1 MGTAGIERHTV
12 AVDESTGGGGEG
24 SALRLAALV
33 GTSSEWYDFF
43 LYATAAAVVF
53 PATFFPNT
61 LDPFVALLASFST
74 FAVGFVARPLGAV
87 FFGHLGDRAGRK
99 TAFATALLIM
109 GLATTV
115 IGLLPPY
122 TRIGAFAPLALVLLR
137 LVQGF
142 AVGGQWGG
150 ALLLATESAPGSKR
164 GVSAG
169 IAQAGVPFGV
179 VLANLAFLLASG
191 VTSPAAFMAYA
202 WRIPF
207 VASLA
212 LVGLAAL
219 IQFRLQDTAAFRE
232 VRDRPEGGS
241 SPVLTALRLYPR
253 SILVAAGA
261 NISGM
266 LAFYILI
273 TYVVAYGVS
282 AGGLQ
287 MPRNVMLGAV
297 LIANVSMIPGEL
309 VAGRLSDIYGRR
321 RILTIGQVL
330 LAAWS
335 FALFPLMQTRSF
347 LWITV
352 AITVGQALVA
362 LIHAPVSALM
372 AELFSVQV
380 RYSAASLAYQ
390 ISSVIGAS
398 VAPIVASA
406 LYARYHD
413 NTFISIYMAV
423 ACVISLLCVAV
434 VGRAHKTDLDRGLAV
449 PAKFSRNKTP
459 YID

>member
-1 MGTAGIERHTV
+1 MGTAGIERHG
-12 AVDESTGGGGEG
+12 DESADTGGGG

-53 PATFFPNT
+53 PTTFFPAT
-61 LDPFVALLASFST
+61 LDPFVALLASLST

-109 GLATTV
+109 GLATTL

-122 TRIGAFAPLALVLLR
+122 TVIGALAPLALVLLR

-164 GVSAG
+164 GLSAG

-179 VLANLAFLLASG
+179 VLANLAFLLASA
-191 VTSPAAFMAYA
+191 VTSPATFMAYA

-232 VRDRPEGGS
+232 VRDRPKVGP

-273 TYVVAYGVS
+273 TYVVAYGVGG
-282 AGGLQ
+282 GGLQ
-287 MPRNVMLGAV
+287 MPRNLMLGAV
-297 LIANVSMIPGEL
+297 LIANVAMIPGEL
-309 VAGRLSDIYGRR
+309 MAGRLSDMYGRR
-321 RILTIGQVL
+321 RIIAIGQVL

-347 LWITV
+347 LCITV
-352 AITVGQALVA
+352 AITVGQGLVA

-390 ISSVIGAS
+390 ISSVVGGS

-413 NTFISIYMAV
+413 NTFISIYMAI
-423 ACVISLLCVAV
+423 ACAFSLLCVAV
-434 VGRAHKTDLDRGLAV
+434 VGRVHKTDLGRALA
-449 PAKFSRNKTP
+449 PAVAGAP
-459 YID
+459 

>member
-1 MGTAGIERHTV
+1 MGTAGIERHG
-12 AVDESTGGGGEG
+12 DESADTGGGGSG
-24 SALRLAALV
+24 LRLAALV

-53 PATFFPNT
+53 PVTFFPAT
-61 LDPFVALLASFST
+61 LDPFVALLASLST

-99 TAFATALLIM
+99 TAFATALVTM
-109 GLATTV
+109 GLATTL

-122 TRIGAFAPLALVLLR
+122 TRIGTLAPLALVLLR

-164 GVSAG
+164 GLSAG

-179 VLANLAFLLASG
+179 VLANLAFLLSSG
-191 VTSPAAFMAYA
+191 VTSPATFMAYG
-202 WRIPF
+202 WRVPF
-207 VASLA
+207 VASVV

-219 IQFRLQDTAAFRE
+219 IQFRLQDTAAFRGL
-232 VRDRPEGGS
+232 RDRPERGV
-241 SPVLTALRLYPR
+241 SPVLTALRRYPR

-273 TYVVAYGVS
+273 TYVVAYGVG

-287 MPRNVMLGAV
+287 MPRNLMLGAV
-297 LIANVSMIPGEL
+297 LIANVAMIPAEL
-309 VAGRLSDIYGRR
+309 VAGRLSDTYGRR
-321 RILTIGQVL
+321 RIIVIGQVL

-347 LWITV
+347 LCITV
-352 AITVGQALVA
+352 AITVGQGLVA

-390 ISSVIGAS
+390 ISSVVGGS
-398 VAPIVASA
+398 VAPIVATA
-406 LYARYHD
+406 LYARYHG
-413 NTFISIYMAV
+413 NTFISIYMAI
-423 ACVISLLCVAV
+423 ACAVSLLCVAV
-434 VGRAHKTDLDRGLAV
+434 VGRVHKTDLGRGLA
-449 PAKFSRNKTP
+449 PAVAGAQSLGAGNMP
-459 YID
+459 P

>member
-1 MGTAGIERHTV
+1 MTTAATERHGN
-12 AVDESTGGGGEG
+12 ESAGTGGEG

-109 GLATTV
+109 GLATTL

-122 TRIGAFAPLALVLLR
+122 TRIGALAPLALVLLR

-164 GVSAG
+164 GLSAG

-202 WRIPF
+202 WRAPF

-232 VRDRPEGGS
+232 VRARPEEGGV

-253 SILVAAGA
+253 SILVAAGS

-282 AGGLQ
+282 TGGLQ

-297 LIANVSMIPGEL
+297 LIANVAMIPCEL
-309 VAGRLSDIYGRR
+309 MAGRLSDIYGRR

-423 ACVISLLCVAV
+423 ACVVSLLCVAV
-434 VGRAHKTDLDRGLAV
+434 VGRVHKTDLGRSLA
-449 PAKFSRNKTP
+449 PAPRLQTP
-459 YID
+459 SP

>member
-1 MGTAGIERHTV
+1 MSTAGIERHS
-12 AVDESTGGGGEG
+12 AESVVTTGGG

-53 PATFFPNT
+53 PTTFFPAT
-61 LDPFVALLASFST
+61 LDPLVALLASFST

-87 FFGHLGDRAGRK
+87 FFGHLGDRSGRK
-99 TAFATALLIM
+99 TAFAAALLTM
-109 GLATTV
+109 GLATTL

-122 TRIGAFAPLALVLLR
+122 TMIGALAPLALVLLR

-150 ALLLATESAPGSKR
+150 ALLLATESAPDSKR
-164 GVSAG
+164 GFSAG

-191 VTSPAAFMAYA
+191 ATSPATFMSYG
-202 WRIPF
+202 WRAPF
-207 VASLA
+207 VASIA

-219 IQFRLQDTAAFRE
+219 VQLRLQDTVVFRE
-232 VRDRPEGGS
+232 VRDRAASGF

-261 NISGM
+261 NVSGM

-273 TYVVAYGVS
+273 TYVVAYGTGT
-282 AGGLQ
+282 AGLH
-287 MPRNVMLGAV
+287 MPRNLILGAV
-297 LIANVSMIPGEL
+297 LLANVVMIPAEL
-309 VAGRLSDIYGRR
+309 MAGRLSDIYGRR
-321 RILTIGQVL
+321 RILVLGQVL

-352 AITVGQALVA
+352 AITVGQCLVA

-372 AELFSVQV
+372 AELFEVRV

-390 ISSVIGAS
+390 LSAVIGGAM
-398 VAPIVASA
+398 APIVASA
-406 LYARYHD
+406 LYANHHD
-413 NTFISIYMAV
+413 NTPIAIYMAI
-423 ACVISLLCVAV
+423 ACAVSLLCVAM
-434 VGRAHKTDLDRGLAV
+434 VGR
-449 PAKFSRNKTP
+449 S
-459 YID
+459 

>member
-1 MGTAGIERHTV
+1 MAVPRPVSGDEADGTRDG
-12 AVDESTGGGGEG
+12 G
-24 SALRLAALV
+24 SALGLAALI

-53 PATFFPNT
+53 PATFFPAT

-99 TAFATALLIM
+99 TAFATALVTM
-109 GLATTV
+109 GCATTL

-122 TRIGAFAPLALVLLR
+122 TSIGVLAPLALVLLR
-137 LVQGF
+137 LIQGF

-150 ALLLATESAPGSKR
+150 ALLLATESAPGSRR
-164 GVSAG
+164 GLFAG

-191 VTSPAAFMAYA
+191 LTSPATFMTHG
-202 WRIPF
+202 WRVPF

-219 IQFRLQDTAAFRE
+219 IQFRLQDTKAFRE
-232 VRDRPEGGS
+232 VREQPKDEV
-241 SPVLTALRLYPR
+241 SPVLAAVRLYPR

-261 NISGM
+261 NIAGM

-273 TYVVAYGVS
+273 TYVVAYGAGS
-282 AGGLQ
+282 GGLQ
-287 MPRNVMLGAV
+287 LPRNLILSAV
-297 LIANVSMIPGEL
+297 LIANIVMIPAEL
-309 VAGRLSDIYGRR
+309 IAGRLSDLYGRR
-321 RILTIGQVL
+321 RILVAGQVL

-335 FALFPLMQTRSF
+335 FVLFPLMQTRSF
-347 LWITV
+347 LCITV
-352 AITVGQALVA
+352 AITVGQCMVA

-372 AELFSVQV
+372 AELFTVEV

-390 ISSVIGAS
+390 ISSVLGGS

-406 LYARYHD
+406 LYAKYHD
-413 NTFISIYMAV
+413 NTPISIYMAV
-423 ACVISLLCVAV
+423 ACAVSLLCVAI
-434 VGRAHKTDLDRGLAV
+434 VGRVHKTDCGRSLA
-449 PAKFSRNKTP
+449 PAGA
-459 YID
+459 

>member
-1 MGTAGIERHTV
+1 MSTAGIERHTV
-12 AVDESTGGGGEG
+12 SDRESDGPSDGG
-24 SALRLAALV
+24 SALALAALV

-53 PATFFPNT
+53 PGTFFPAT

-99 TAFATALLIM
+99 TAFATALLTM
-109 GLATTV
+109 GLATTL

-122 TRIGAFAPLALVLLR
+122 GRVGILAPLALVVLR

-164 GVSAG
+164 GLSAG

-179 VLANLAFLLASG
+179 VLANLAFLLASA
-191 VTSPAAFMAYA
+191 VTSPASFMSYA
-202 WRIPF
+202 WRVPF

-232 VRDRPEGGS
+232 VRERPEDEV

-273 TYVVAYGVS
+273 TYVVAYGVGT
-282 AGGLQ
+282 GGLQ
-287 MPRNVMLGAV
+287 MPRSLMLGAV
-297 LIANVSMIPGEL
+297 LIANIVMIPAEL
-309 VAGRLSDIYGRR
+309 AAGRLSDKYGRR
-321 RILTIGQVL
+321 RVLVVGQVL

-335 FALFPLMQTRSF
+335 FVLFPLIQTRSF
-347 LWITV
+347 LCITV
-352 AITVGQALVA
+352 AVTVGQCFVA

-390 ISSVIGAS
+390 ISSVIGGS

-413 NTFISIYMAV
+413 NTPISIYMAV
-423 ACVISLLCVAV
+423 ACVVSLLCVAV
-434 VGRAHKTDLDRGLAV
+434 VGRVHKTDRGRGLA
-449 PAKFSRNKTP
+449 PASV
-459 YID
+459 

>member
-1 MGTAGIERHTV
+1 
-12 AVDESTGGGGEG
+12 
-24 SALRLAALV
+24 LRLAALI

-53 PATFFPNT
+53 PATFFPAT

-87 FFGHLGDRAGRK
+87 FFGHMGDRAGRK
-99 TAFATALLIM
+99 TAFATALVTM
-109 GLATTV
+109 GLGTTL

-122 TRIGAFAPLALVLLR
+122 TRIGVLAPLALVLLR
-137 LVQGF
+137 LIQGF

-164 GVSAG
+164 GFSAG

-191 VTSPAAFMAYA
+191 VTSPATFMTHG
-202 WRIPF
+202 WRVPF

-219 IQFRLQDTAAFRE
+219 IQFRLPDTVAFRE
-232 VRDRPEGGS
+232 VRERPKDEV

-261 NISGM
+261 NIAGM

-282 AGGLQ
+282 SGGLQ
-287 MPRNVMLGAV
+287 LPRNVILGAV
-297 LIANVSMIPGEL
+297 LIANVIMIPAEL
-309 VAGRLSDIYGRR
+309 IAGRLSDVYGRR
-321 RILTIGQVL
+321 RILVAGQVL

-335 FALFPLMQTRSF
+335 FVLFPLMQTRSF

-352 AITVGQALVA
+352 AITVGQCMVA

-390 ISSVIGAS
+390 ISSVIGGS

-406 LYARYHD
+406 LYAKYHD
-413 NTFISIYMAV
+413 NTPISIYMTV
-423 ACVISLLCVAV
+423 ACAISLLCVAM
-434 VGRAHKTDLDRGLAV
+434 VGRVHKADCGRSLAPV
-449 PAKFSRNKTP
+449 SA
-459 YID
+459 